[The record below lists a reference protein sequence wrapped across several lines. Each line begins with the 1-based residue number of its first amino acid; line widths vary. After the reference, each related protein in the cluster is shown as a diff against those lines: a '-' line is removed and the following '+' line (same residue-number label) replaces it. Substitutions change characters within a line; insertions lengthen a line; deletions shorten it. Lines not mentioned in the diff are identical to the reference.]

1 MLKILRWLPCIA
13 LSVCLSATNASRAGI
28 IPIDPF
34 VGTSSEDFDNTGVEG
49 ATQTLD
55 VFGGLATIRNLTSG
69 GALKVELS
77 SSLDGDLVVPRSAP
91 WMVGQLGIAEWTF
104 AQPISQFGGY
114 FENNSR
120 FDDAV
125 VDFYDRSGSLIDSL
139 TATIPKD
146 AQDWTWNGWHS
157 DTPHRAHRHHGERRG
172 LLPRLHLVRRLPGDL
187 GPDRGPRTG
196 VMGPAGHR
204 GSRLRALGMSAVH
217 EERSFPG
224 AKTHARRAASTV
236 RPGPKAVQRK
246 AVATGACS
254 VDRG

>member
-1 MLKILRWLPCIA
+1 MTMLKILRWLPCIA
-13 LSVCLSATNASRAGI
+13 LSVGLSATNVSVAGI
-28 IPIDPF
+28 IPIGPF
-34 VGTSSEDFDNTGVEG
+34 AGASSEDFDNTGVEG

-55 VFGGLATIRNLTSG
+55 VSGGLATIRNLTAG

-104 AQPISQFGGY
+104 AQPVSQFGGY

-125 VDFYDRSGSLIDSL
+125 VDFYDRSGSLIESL

-157 DTPHRAHRHHGERRG
+157 DTPIGRIVITGNDAAFFHGFIWYDDFEATLAPTAVPEPASWTLLAIAGLVSAPWACRWFTRRD
-172 LLPRLHLVRRLPGDL
+172 RSRVRRLMPGERL
-187 GPDRGPRTG
+187 PR
-196 VMGPAGHR
+196 
-204 GSRLRALGMSAVH
+204 
-217 EERSFPG
+217 
-224 AKTHARRAASTV
+224 
-236 RPGPKAVQRK
+236 
-246 AVATGACS
+246 
-254 VDRG
+254 